1 MNAYET
7 VIILDPATDDAGLE
21 AEIQKVSELIKEQ
34 GGETVNVERW
44 GRRKMAYLLN
54 KRHDGN
60 YLCIQFNA
68 PASAP
73 KALDRICRLNE
84 NVVRHLII
92 KGHIATTIPAPVEA
106 APVETKAPAKDSE
119 QLGV

>member
-7 VIILDPATDDAGLE
+7 VIILNPATDDAGLE
-21 AEIQKVSELIKEQ
+21 TEIQKVSELIKEQ

-54 KRHDGN
+54 KHRDGN

-68 PASAP
+68 PAGVP

-92 KGHIATTIPAPVEA
+92 KGHIATSTPAPVEA
-106 APVETKAPAKDSE
+106 APVETKTPAKDSE
-119 QLGV
+119 

>member
-21 AEIQKVSELIKEQ
+21 TEIQKISDLIKEQ
-34 GGETVNVERW
+34 GGQTVNVERW
-44 GRRKMAYLLN
+44 GRRKLAYPLN

-60 YLCIQFNA
+60 YFCIQFNA
-68 PASAP
+68 PAAAP

-84 NVVRHLII
+84 NVIRHLII
-92 KGHIATTIPAPVEA
+92 KGHIVTVSPAPVV
-106 APVETKAPAKDSE
+106 PTNSQSPAPAADSR
-119 QLGV
+119 

>member
-21 AEIQKVSELIKEQ
+21 TEIQKVSELIKQQ

-44 GRRKMAYLLN
+44 GRRKMAYPLN

-68 PASAP
+68 PAGAP

-92 KGHIATTIPAPVEA
+92 KGHIATTTPVPVEA
-106 APVETKAPAKDSE
+106 VPVESKAPAKGSE
-119 QLGV
+119 